1 MLKDKNKI
9 QKECQ
14 TKTYSY
20 YFKCYRFDRTDFC
33 IKMQGNNL
41 NKLFS
46 FALSFSNLKDTNFYI
61 EILDLNRN
69 KTYFYYSV
77 EGACFQS
84 DYKLSLKECVHKLE
98 MDEYYDTCQY

>member
-1 MLKDKNKI
+1 MK
-9 QKECQ
+9 